1 MNNMTDE
8 TMNFE
13 GKQVVYDSAYE
24 SGKKVIGLGEALIR
38 EDGALRHKAPAAPAV
53 TPALEPTAVPLEP
66 ATPAPAPEP
75 AAVPAESATPVE
87 EGPAPVLED
96 PMKQETVP
104 SNNQFVPPVGAL
116 PEETDAYAEAQKFMN
131 EGEEVHASGSAET
144 MEPAAVPVTEP
155 APVPEI
161 KPESQTAPLEEITS
175 SVADNNTDFAESVTP
190 VEEHSKPEIIS
201 IDRSILDDFVT
212 QLEGVK
218 EQNIEQNNKIDHIVA
233 SISKAMED
241 GKNITPVIEEAAATL
256 NTAEPE
262 LPPMPEEVPTL
273 GSEELPPALG
283 DNVAPVEEALPPMSD
298 ASVPAMDALGAPSA
312 EPVVP
317 AAEAGLPPVL
327 ETNNAPTEDVVPP
340 VFGPAPTPGDLPPF
354 PVEENKSQPEVN
366 TQLAGMGTP
375 PAPGYT
381 QPFAM

>member
-262 LPPMPEEVPTL
+262 LPPM
-273 GSEELPPALG
+273 
-283 DNVAPVEEALPPMSD
+283 SD